1 MMVKCYDSEF
11 EIPDIMIEKFVLDFN
26 VLPGSAHRDGVYQ
39 LRDSI
44 NEIIDI
50 IGEEPDLLHEREYL
64 DDFIKALAMKQAL
77 AKHGILYDA

>member
-1 MMVKCYDSEF
+1 MMVKYCDSEF
-11 EIPDIMIEKFVLDFN
+11 EIPDVMIEKFVLDFN

-44 NEIIDI
+44 NEVIDLI
-50 IGEEPDLLHEREYL
+50 SEEPDLLHDNEYL
-64 DDFIKALAMKQAL
+64 DDFIKALAMRQAL